1 MCLEYTLKKH
11 KDHKKCSGKRSRICS
26 VYIDTK
32 VTNNTKSFPDH
43 YNAISN
49 ERVPSVTKS
58 YTDSGCFSDS
68 LSNNL
73 SFPRPLKY

>member
-11 KDHKKCSGKRSRICS
+11 EDHKKCSGKRSRICS

-43 YNAISN
+43 YNAKFQMS
-49 ERVPSVTKS
+49 EYPQLQKVPQIQGVSVIL
-58 YTDSGCFSDS
+58 FQII
-68 LSNNL
+68 LVFL
-73 SFPRPLKY
+73 AH